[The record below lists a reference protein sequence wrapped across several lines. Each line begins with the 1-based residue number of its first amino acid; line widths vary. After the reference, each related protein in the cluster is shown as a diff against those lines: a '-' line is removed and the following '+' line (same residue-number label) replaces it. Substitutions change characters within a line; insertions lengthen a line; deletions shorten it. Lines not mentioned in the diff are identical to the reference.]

1 MVENRLRTMPSKVDQ
16 MNSSNTKSMSANPNL
31 PSCSF
36 LLSTLTC
43 CTLKPCEATVS
54 WRRCLSTCT
63 VGLVSQSFPVSL
75 ALWISIY
82 VWMMCK
88 PFRNTLQLSWKLSR
102 IYLLLLFFFSISS
115 SSLLFSLLLIKSLK
129 SWVFSLQL
137 FIWTYHV
144 WLPKVKVSLAIKI

>member
-102 IYLLLLFFFSISS
+102 IYLLLLHLFFFSSFLSSANKILEVLSIFFATIYLDLPCLTSQSQSFIS
-115 SSLLFSLLLIKSLK
+115 
-129 SWVFSLQL
+129 
-137 FIWTYHV
+137 H
-144 WLPKVKVSLAIKI
+144 